1 MSYNRRVFGSIARYR
16 RSPFLGMGGHELD
29 ASCLQYA
36 LTDKEREAFNR
47 DGYLIVED
55 ALPPDK
61 VDFLIEVTDRCHRDN
76 LLTDIVV
83 SAAMKGYVNAP
94 NFIGA
99 DPAFFDLVDYER
111 ILPKVWGILGWN
123 IYLYHSHLI
132 VTEQTEGTFN
142 PNGDTFGWHQDSGRL
157 NFDMETDP
165 RPRISL
171 KVGYFLTDLTEPGR
185 GNFWIIPGSHL
196 RNKVEM
202 PPDGIGQ
209 PQGAI
214 PVLVKP
220 GTAVL
225 FDRRMWHCGT
235 TNYSPIV
242 RKVLFYGY
250 GYRWIR
256 TRDRMTIP
264 PDLYEAADPIRK
276 QILGN
281 TTSDI
286 GRSSPGDEDV
296 PLRGWLEKYQP
307 EIAAR

>member
-1 MSYNRRVFGSIARYR
+1 M
-16 RSPFLGMGGHELD
+16 D

-36 LTDKEREAFNR
+36 LTDEEREAFNR

-55 ALPPDK
+55 ALPPEK
-61 VDFLIEVTDRCHRDN
+61 IDFLTEVTDRCYRDN
-76 LLTDIVV
+76 VLTDIVKPG
-83 SAAMKGYVNAP
+83 SGSKSTQLLSRMKGYVNAP

-99 DPAFFDLVDYER
+99 DPAFLDLVDYER

-123 IYLYHSHLI
+123 IFLYHSHLI
-132 VTEQTEGTFN
+132 ITEQTEGTFD
-142 PNGDTFGWHQDSGRL
+142 PDGKTFGWHQDSGRL

-202 PPDGIGQ
+202 PHDGIGQ

-250 GYRWIR
+250 GYRWIQ
-256 TRDRMTIP
+256 TRDGMTIP
-264 PDLYEAADPIRK
+264 PDLYDAADPIRK
-276 QILGN
+276 QILGHS
-281 TTSDI
+281 TSQV
-286 GRSSPGDEDV
+286 GRSSPSDQDV